1 MGKPQYLHLTPGPKR
16 TRAEGSELR
25 LLRCGL
31 RSLAEVELRA
41 PENQRF
47 TERVVWGENEGIVV
61 MNIWPSLSWKYFE
74 H

>member
-41 PENQRF
+41 PENQRCI
-47 TERVVWGENEGIVV
+47 ERVTAGRKRRDCGDEYLALPELKI
-61 MNIWPSLSWKYFE
+61 F
-74 H
+74 